1 MPITPIDI
9 QQQQFRVR
17 FRGFDIQEVD
27 DFLNNLADEI
37 EMLQGAY
44 ERLDVEVKRLTKEN
58 EEFREREG
66 TFKKA
71 LVNSQKVMEQMK
83 ENARKSAD
91 LIVSNAE
98 LKAEKILNRTHNR
111 LAQLQEDIA
120 ALKRQRIQIETE
132 IRSVLEAHSKILE
145 MEKKDKEALDEEESK
160 LKILNHTQ

>member
-27 DFLNNLADEI
+27 DFLNNLADEF
-37 EMLQGAY
+37 EMLMRAN
-44 ERLDVEVKRLTKEN
+44 ERFDAEVKRLTKEN
-58 EEFREREG
+58 EEFRKREG
-66 TFKKA
+66 TYKKA

-91 LIVSNAE
+91 LIISNAE
-98 LKAEKILNRTHNR
+98 LKAEKTLNRTHNR

-145 MEKKDKEALDEEESK
+145 MEKKNKEAIDEEESK
-160 LKILNHTQ
+160 LKIFNRAK

>member
-9 QQQQFRVR
+9 QQQQFRVK

-27 DFLNNLADEI
+27 GFLNNMAEEF
-37 EMLQGAY
+37 EMLLGAY
-44 ERLDVEVKRLTKEN
+44 ERFDGEVKRLTKEN

>member
-1 MPITPIDI
+1 MSITPIDI
-9 QQQQFRVR
+9 QQQQFRVK

-27 DFLNNLADEI
+27 DFLNNMADEFEI
-37 EMLQGAY
+37 LLAAY
-44 ERLDVEVKRLTKEN
+44 ERFDAEVKRLTKEN

-91 LIVSNAE
+91 LIISNAE
-98 LKAEKILNRTHNR
+98 LRAEKILNRTHNR

-120 ALKRQRIQIETE
+120 SLKRQRIQIETE

-145 MEKKDKEALDEEESK
+145 MEKKDKEALDEEEAK
-160 LKILNHTQ
+160 LKIFNHAK

>member
-1 MPITPIDI
+1 MPITPIEI

-27 DFLNNLADEI
+27 DFLNSLADEFEI
-37 EMLQGAY
+37 LIKEY
-44 ERLDVEVKRLTKEN
+44 ERFDAEVKRLTKEN
-58 EEFREREG
+58 EDFRKREE

-91 LIVSNAE
+91 LIISNAE

-132 IRSVLEAHSKILE
+132 IRSVLESHSKIMD
-145 MEKKDKEALDEEESK
+145 MEKKNREAIDEEDSK
-160 LKILNHTQ
+160 LKIFNNTK

>member
-27 DFLNNLADEI
+27 DFLNNLADEF
-37 EMLQGAY
+37 EMLLGEY
-44 ERLDVEVKRLTKEN
+44 ERLGIEVTRLTREN

-91 LIVSNAE
+91 LIISNAE

-111 LAQLQEDIA
+111 LAQLQEDIV

-132 IRSVLEAHSKILE
+132 IRFVLEAHSRILE
-145 MEKKDKEALDEEESK
+145 MEKKEKEALDEEESK
-160 LKILNHTQ
+160 LKILNHTK

>member
-1 MPITPIDI
+1 MPIAPIDI

-27 DFLNNLADEI
+27 DFLNNLADEF
-37 EMLQGAY
+37 EMLLGAY
-44 ERLDVEVKRLTKEN
+44 DRFDAEVKRLTKEN

-66 TFKKA
+66 TFKNA
-71 LVNSQKVMEQMK
+71 LVNSQKAMEQMK

-91 LIVSNAE
+91 LIISNAE

-132 IRSVLEAHSKILE
+132 IRSVLEAHTKILE
-145 MEKKDKEALDEEESK
+145 METKEREALDEEESK
-160 LKILNHTQ
+160 LKFFNHAK